1 MKATI
6 EEGGRGESEGRSSR
20 MKESV
25 DWQMGS
31 PSRHR
36 ERGWEFRR
44 WRDPSTL
51 GLRRR
56 MCLLTFFYTETLFLL
71 PCHGWLIT
79 LPVGGKASVSTMG
92 REGETENHTTN
103 LQSPPHPLPLPLPS
117 LASQALLHRPLSTN
131 RRGFQMITQDE
142 CCRSPVTDRLQK
154 CKLNLL
160 RKRKGRWG
168 EEKKKGQEIFGN
180 ACSFLTY
187 SRRVNELRQPLS
199 R

>member
-1 MKATI
+1 
-6 EEGGRGESEGRSSR
+6 

-103 LQSPPHPLPLPLPS
+103 LQPPPHPVPS
-117 LASQALLHRPLSTN
+117 LYPPSLHKPSSIAHSLQIAEDFRWLHRMSVVVL
-131 RRGFQMITQDE
+131 RWLI
-142 CCRSPVTDRLQK
+142 V
-154 CKLNLL
+154 CKNANSIFLE
-160 RKRKGRWG
+160 RERVGEGKRKKRTGDFW
-168 EEKKKGQEIFGN
+168 
-180 ACSFLTY
+180 
-187 SRRVNELRQPLS
+187 
-199 R
+199 